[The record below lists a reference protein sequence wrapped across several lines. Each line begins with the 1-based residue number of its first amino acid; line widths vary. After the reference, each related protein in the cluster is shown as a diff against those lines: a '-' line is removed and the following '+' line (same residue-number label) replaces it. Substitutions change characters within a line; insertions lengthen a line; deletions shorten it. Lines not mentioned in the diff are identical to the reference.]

1 MGSFRPDITN
11 VVLESCCKKTLTLI
25 GEKIDLN
32 NLAQNLFFPAVFASL
47 FISPS
52 GRGAAMST
60 IIGIKQTDWASLA
73 NAVKEIAAATK
84 YAVRREASFEASKH
98 TGQLSDFWEGIAD
111 TFK

>member
-1 MGSFRPDITN
+1 MGTFRPDITN

-25 GEKIDLN
+25 REKIDLS

-60 IIGIKQTDWASLA
+60 IIGINQTDWTGLA
-73 NAVKEIAAATK
+73 NAVKDIAAGTK
-84 YAVRREASFEASKH
+84 YAVRREASYEASMH
-98 TGQLSDFWEGIAD
+98 SGQLSDFWEGIAD
-111 TFK
+111 AFK